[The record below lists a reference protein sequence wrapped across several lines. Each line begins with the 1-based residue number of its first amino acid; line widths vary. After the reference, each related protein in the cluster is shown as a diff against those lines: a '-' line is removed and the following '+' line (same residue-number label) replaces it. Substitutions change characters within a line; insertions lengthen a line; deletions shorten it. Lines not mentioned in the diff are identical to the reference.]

1 MFTKNGDRKAI
12 TVRALADPWHAL
24 PEIFENQDQDAQ
36 ERFFLNFLFF
46 NHFSP
51 FSLGTGYW
59 SWKMQVFQRE
69 TQSSTG
75 QCAVQSFFFET
86 GGGGEGVPTSLP
98 PPQIHAWFL
107 CI

>member
-1 MFTKNGDRKAI
+1 MFTKNGDCKAI

-24 PEIFENQDQDAQ
+24 PDIFENRDQDAQ
-36 ERFFLNFLFF
+36 KRFFLFFIF

-69 TQSSTG
+69 MQSSTG
-75 QCAVQSFFFET
+75 QCAIQSFFFFET
-86 GGGGEGVPTSLP
+86 GVPTSLP
-98 PPQIHAWFL
+98 PPQIHPCVL